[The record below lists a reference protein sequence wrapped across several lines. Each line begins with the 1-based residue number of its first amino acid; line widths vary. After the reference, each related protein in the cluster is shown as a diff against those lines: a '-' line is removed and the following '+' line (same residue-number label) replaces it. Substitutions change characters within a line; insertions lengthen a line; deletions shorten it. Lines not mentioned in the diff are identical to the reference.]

1 MTGAEISVQ
10 LYSVREAIAEDLP
23 GAIARVAELGFTNV
37 EPWGFVDK
45 VDQFREAL
53 TGNNLSAPSAHAGL
67 VAAEAVQPIFAAA
80 AALGVRT
87 LIDPMVPAERW
98 ATREDVQATA
108 DRLAELAGQA
118 ADHGLTIGYH
128 NHWWELAQ
136 KVDGR
141 PALEVFAEVLDER
154 VVLEVDTYWAA
165 VGGVPAPELLARL
178 GERVK
183 FLHVK
188 DGPIT
193 EDPKAQLP
201 AGTGAMDVPA
211 VLAAAPEALRVVE
224 FDAYAGDIF
233 EGLAASLA
241 YLRGLSPAEGTA

>member
-10 LYSVREAIAEDLP
+10 LYSVREAIADDLP
-23 GAIARVAELGFTNV
+23 AAIARIAQLGFTHV

-53 TGNNLSAPSAHAGL
+53 TQNNLTAPSAHARL
-67 VAAEAVQPIFAAA
+67 VTAEEVQPTFAAA

-98 ATREDVQATA
+98 TTREDVQATA
-108 DRLAELAGQA
+108 DRLAELAGPA
-118 ADHGLTIGYH
+118 AEHGLTIGYH
-128 NHWWELAQ
+128 NHSWELAEQ
-136 KVDGR
+136 VEGR
-141 PALEVFAEVLDER
+141 PALEVFADLLDER

-193 EDPKAQLP
+193 DDPKAQLP

-211 VLAAAPEALRVVE
+211 VLAAAPDALRVIE

-241 YLRGLSPAEGTA
+241 YLRGLA

>member
-23 GAIARVAELGFTNV
+23 AAIARIAELGFTQV

-45 VDQFREAL
+45 VELFREAL
-53 TGNNLSAPSAHAGL
+53 TGNNLSAPSAHARL
-67 VAAEAVQPIFAAA
+67 VLAEDVQPIFTAA

-98 ATREDVQATA
+98 TSREDVQTTA
-108 DRLAELAGQA
+108 DRLTELAGQA

-128 NHWWELAQ
+128 NHWWELSQ
-136 KVDGR
+136 QIDGR
-141 PALEVFAEVLDER
+141 PALEVFADLLDER

-165 VGGVPAPELLARL
+165 VGGVPAPELLGRL
-178 GERVK
+178 GERVR

-193 EDPKAQLP
+193 DDPKAQLP

-211 VLAAAPEALRVVE
+211 VLAAAPDALRVIE
-224 FDAYAGDIF
+224 FDDYAGDIF
-233 EGLAASLA
+233 AGLAASLA
-241 YLRGLSPAEGTA
+241 YLEGRA

>member
-10 LYSVREAIAEDLP
+10 LYSVRDAIAEDLP
-23 GAIARVAELGFTNV
+23 AAIARIAALGFTKV

-45 VDQFREAL
+45 VELFREAL
-53 TGNNLSAPSAHAGL
+53 TGNNLSAPSAHARL
-67 VAAEAVQPIFAAA
+67 VLAEDVQPIFTAA

-98 ATREDVQATA
+98 TSREDVQTTA
-108 DRLAELAGQA
+108 DRLTELAGQA

-128 NHWWELAQ
+128 NHWWELSQ
-136 KVDGR
+136 QIDGR
-141 PALEVFAEVLDER
+141 PALEVFADLLDQR

-165 VGGVPAPELLARL
+165 VGGVPAPELLGRL
-178 GERVK
+178 GERVQ

-193 EDPKAQLP
+193 DDPKAQLP

-211 VLAAAPEALRVVE
+211 VLAAAPDALRVIE
-224 FDAYAGDIF
+224 FDDYAGDIF
-233 EGLAASLA
+233 AGLAASLA
-241 YLRGLSPAEGTA
+241 YLEGRA

>member
-10 LYSVREAIAEDLP
+10 LYSVRDAIAEDLP
-23 GAIARVAELGFTNV
+23 AAIARIAELGFTNV

-45 VDQFREAL
+45 VELFREAL
-53 TGNNLSAPSAHAGL
+53 TGNNLSAPSAHARL
-67 VAAEAVQPIFAAA
+67 VLAEDVQPIFTAA

-98 ATREDVQATA
+98 TSRDDVQATA
-108 DRLAELAGQA
+108 DRLGELAGPA

-128 NHWWELAQ
+128 NHWWELVQ
-136 KVDGR
+136 QVDGR
-141 PALEVFAEVLDER
+141 PALEVFADLLDER

-165 VGGVPAPELLARL
+165 VGGVPAPELLGRL
-178 GERVK
+178 GERVQ

-193 EDPKAQLP
+193 DDPKAQLP

-211 VLAAAPEALRVVE
+211 VLAAAPDALRVIE
-224 FDAYAGDIF
+224 FDDYAGDIF
-233 EGLAASLA
+233 AGLAASLA
-241 YLRGLSPAEGTA
+241 YLEGHA

>member
-10 LYSVREAIAEDLP
+10 LYSIRDAIAEDLP
-23 GAIARVAELGFTNV
+23 GALRRIADLGFTNV

-45 VDQFREAL
+45 VDAFRQAL
-53 TGNNLSAPSAHAGL
+53 TESSLSAPSAHARL
-67 VAAEAVQPIFAAA
+67 VLAEDVQPIFAAA

-87 LIDPMVPAERW
+87 LIDPMIPAERW
-98 ATREDVQATA
+98 TTREDVQATA
-108 DRLAELAGQA
+108 DRLAELATEA
-118 ADHGLTIGYH
+118 ADAGLSIGYH

-136 KVDGR
+136 TVDGR
-141 PALEVFAEVLDER
+141 PALEVFADLLDPR

-165 VGGVPAPELLARL
+165 VGGVPAPDLLRRL

-193 EDPKAQLP
+193 DDPQAQLP
-201 AGTGAMDVPA
+201 VGEGAMDVPA
-211 VLAAAPEALRVVE
+211 VLAAAPQAMRVIE
-224 FDAYAGDIF
+224 FDAYAGDLF
-233 EGLAASLA
+233 EGLATSLA
-241 YLRGLSPAEGTA
+241 YLNGLQGDAA

>member
-23 GAIARVAELGFTNV
+23 AAIARIAELGFTNV

-45 VDQFREAL
+45 VELFREAL
-53 TGNNLSAPSAHAGL
+53 TGNNLSAPSAHARL
-67 VAAEAVQPIFAAA
+67 VLAEDVQPIFTAA

-98 ATREDVQATA
+98 TSRDDVQATA
-108 DRLAELAGQA
+108 DRLTELAGQA

-136 KVDGR
+136 QVDGR
-141 PALEVFAEVLDER
+141 PALEVFADLLDQR

-165 VGGVPAPELLARL
+165 VGGVPAPELLKRL
-178 GERVK
+178 GARVQ

-193 EDPKAQLP
+193 DDPKAQLP

-211 VLAAAPEALRVVE
+211 VLAAAPDALRVIE
-224 FDAYAGDIF
+224 FDDYAGDIF
-233 EGLAASLA
+233 AGLAASLS
-241 YLRGLSPAEGTA
+241 YLEGRA

>member
-1 MTGAEISVQ
+1 MTGAETSVQ

-23 GAIARVAELGFTNV
+23 GAIARVAELGFTRV

-45 VDQFREAL
+45 VEQFRQAL
-53 TGNNLSAPSAHAGL
+53 TENDLSAPSAHAGL
-67 VAAEAVQPIFAAA
+67 VAAEDVQPIFAAA
-80 AALGVRT
+80 AALGVQT

-98 ATREDVQATA
+98 SSRADIQATA
-108 DRLAELAGQA
+108 DRLAELAGPA

-128 NHWWELAQ
+128 NHRWELAQ
-136 KVDGR
+136 QVDGR
-141 PALEVFAEVLDER
+141 PALEVFADLLDDR

-165 VGGVPAPELLARL
+165 VGGVSVPELLARL
-178 GERVK
+178 GERVQL
-183 FLHVK
+183 LHVK

-193 EDPKAQLP
+193 DDPKAQLP
-201 AGTGAMDVPA
+201 AGEGAMDIPA
-211 VLAAAPEALRVVE
+211 VLAAAPRALRVVE

-241 YLRGLSPAEGTA
+241 YLRGHA

>member
-10 LYSVREAIAEDLP
+10 LYSIRDAIAEDLS
-23 GAIARVAELGFTNV
+23 GAVRRIADLGYTNV

-45 VDQFREAL
+45 VEAFGQAL
-53 TGNNLSAPSAHAGL
+53 TQNSLSAPSAHAGL
-67 VAAEAVQPIFAAA
+67 VAATDVRPVFEAARV
-80 AALGVRT
+80 LGVQT

-98 ATREDVQATA
+98 TSRAEVQATA
-108 DRLAELAGQA
+108 DRLAGIATEA

-136 KVDGR
+136 QIEGR
-141 PALEVFAEVLDER
+141 PALEVFADLLDER
-154 VVLEVDTYWAA
+154 IVLEVDTYWAA
-165 VGGVPAPELLARL
+165 VGGVDAPDLLRRL

-188 DGPIT
+188 DGPVT

-201 AGTGAMDVPA
+201 AGEGAMDIPA
-211 VLAAAPEALRVVE
+211 VLAAAPTALRVVE
-224 FDAYAGDIF
+224 FDAYAGDVF
-233 EGLAASLA
+233 DGLAASLA
-241 YLRGLSPAEGTA
+241 YLEGQS

>member
-67 VAAEAVQPIFAAA
+67 VAAEEVQPIFAAA
-80 AALGVRT
+80 ATLGVRT

>member
-23 GAIARVAELGFTNV
+23 AAIARIAALGFTKV

-45 VDQFREAL
+45 VELFREAL
-53 TGNNLSAPSAHAGL
+53 TGNNLSAPSAHARL
-67 VAAEAVQPIFAAA
+67 VLAEDVKPVFTAA

-98 ATREDVQATA
+98 TSREDVQATA
-108 DRLAELAGQA
+108 DRLTELAGQA

-128 NHWWELAQ
+128 NHWWELSQ
-136 KVDGR
+136 QIDGR
-141 PALEVFAEVLDER
+141 PALEVFADLLDQR

-165 VGGVPAPELLARL
+165 VGGVPAPELLGRL
-178 GERVK
+178 GERVQ

-193 EDPKAQLP
+193 DDPKAQLP

-211 VLAAAPEALRVVE
+211 VLAAAPDALRVIE
-224 FDAYAGDIF
+224 FDDYAGDIF
-233 EGLAASLA
+233 AGLAASLA
-241 YLRGLSPAEGTA
+241 YLEGRA

>member
-23 GAIARVAELGFTNV
+23 AAIARVAELGFTNV
-37 EPWGFVDK
+37 EPWGFVDR

-136 KVDGR
+136 QVDGR

-193 EDPKAQLP
+193 DDPKAQLP

-211 VLAAAPEALRVVE
+211 VLAAAPDALRVIE

-241 YLRGLSPAEGTA
+241 YLRGMSPAEGTA

>member
-23 GAIARVAELGFTNV
+23 AAIARVAELGFTNV
-37 EPWGFVDK
+37 EPWGFVDR

-136 KVDGR
+136 QVDGR

-193 EDPKAQLP
+193 DDPKAQLP

-211 VLAAAPEALRVVE
+211 VLAAAPDALRVIE
-224 FDAYAGDIF
+224 FDAYAGGIF

-241 YLRGLSPAEGTA
+241 YLRGMSPAEGTA